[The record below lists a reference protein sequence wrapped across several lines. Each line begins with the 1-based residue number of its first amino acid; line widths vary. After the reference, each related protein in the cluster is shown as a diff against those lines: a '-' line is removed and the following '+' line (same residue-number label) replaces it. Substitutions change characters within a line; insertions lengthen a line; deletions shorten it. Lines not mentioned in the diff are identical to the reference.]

1 MYSGGP
7 PFQRAIQSD
16 GLFQLFIE
24 NNDKFWAA
32 HSRNKPGKEKFYPSA
47 FRDLINRMLA
57 YDPLKRITLLEI
69 ANHEWFKKAVPTK
82 EEIRKEFTARYDI
95 IT

>member
-16 GLFQLFIE
+16 GLYQLFIE

-32 HSRNKPGKEKFYPSA
+32 HSRNKPGKEKFYSSE

-57 YDPLKRITLLEI
+57 SDPKKRITLLEI
-69 ANHEWFKKAVPTK
+69 ANHSWFKKGVPTK
-82 EEIRKEFTARYDI
+82 DQIKKEFTARYDI